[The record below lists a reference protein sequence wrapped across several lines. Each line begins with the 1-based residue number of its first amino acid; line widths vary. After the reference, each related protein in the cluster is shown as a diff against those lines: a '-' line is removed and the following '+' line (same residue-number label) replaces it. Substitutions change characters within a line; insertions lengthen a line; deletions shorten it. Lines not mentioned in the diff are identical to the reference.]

1 MAEGR
6 KYSLGFYNT
15 VMKARSKVCQ
25 SNTNIKR
32 EKSLCQFTANI
43 RMKTNKNIFQ

>member
-6 KYSLGFYNT
+6 KRSLGFYNR
-15 VMKARSKVCQ
+15 VLKARSKECQ
-25 SNTNIKR
+25 SNTNLKR
-32 EKSLCQFTANI
+32 EKFLCQFTANT